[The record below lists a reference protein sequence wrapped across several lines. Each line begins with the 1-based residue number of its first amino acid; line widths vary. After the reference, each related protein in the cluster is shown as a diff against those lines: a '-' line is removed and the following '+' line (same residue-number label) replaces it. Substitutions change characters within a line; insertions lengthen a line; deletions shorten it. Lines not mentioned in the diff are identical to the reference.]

1 METQYLEVSDEN
13 FEEATALAAKLLKS
27 GKIIGLPTET
37 VYGLAASAYDEAA
50 VREIFRVKGRPQDN
64 PIIVHICDMIM
75 LREIVQDIPPCAAE
89 LARAFWPGPFTMIFK
104 KSEKINDTVTCGMD
118 TVAVRMPSNPVAA
131 KVIEKA
137 GVPVAAPSA
146 NLSGKPSPT
155 TGRHVLDDLHGKI
168 PLILDAG
175 PCQFGVESTV
185 ISLVGDTP
193 TILRPGCVT
202 PEEIRSILPDA
213 VVSDAVLHEVK
224 PNEKVLSPGMKYK
237 HYAPRADVVIVKGTL
252 EQFAKYAQENASGN
266 TYAMCFNGEGEQIS
280 VPSVSYGKSDDPSEQ
295 AHKLFSVLR
304 MLDTAGATT
313 VFARCPSE
321 DGVALAVFNR
331 LIRAAGFKVVEL

>member
-1 METQYLEVSDEN
+1 MDTQYLEVNDEN
-13 FEEATALAAKLLKS
+13 IEQATDLAAKLLKS
-27 GKIIGLPTET
+27 GKLIGLPTET
-37 VYGLAASAYDEAA
+37 VYGLAANALNEAA
-50 VREIFRVKGRPQDN
+50 VKEIFRVKGRPQDN

-75 LREIVQDIPPCAAE
+75 LRSVVREIPDSASE

-104 KSEKINDTVTCGMD
+104 KSERINDTVTCGMD

-155 TGRHVLDDLHGKI
+155 TARHVLDDLHGKI

-175 PCQFGVESTV
+175 ACRYGVESTV
-185 ISLVGDTP
+185 ISLVGDVP
-193 TILRPGCVT
+193 TILRPGFIT
-202 PEEIRSILPDA
+202 PQEIQKILPDA
-213 VVSDAVLHEVK
+213 VVSDAVLREVGAG
-224 PNEKVLSPGMKYK
+224 EKVLSPGMKYK

-252 EQFAKYAQENASGN
+252 EQFAKYAEEHAAGNA
-266 TYAMCFNGEGEQIS
+266 YAMCFNGEGESIS
-280 VPSVSYGKSDDPSEQ
+280 IPSVSYGKKDDPDEQ
-295 AHKLFSVLR
+295 ARKLFSVLR

-321 DGVALAVFNR
+321 QGVSLAVLNR
-331 LIRAAGFKVVEL
+331 LIRAAGFKVVQL